1 MQDIHKKEIENLK
14 HQLTETQEAFEKM
27 QKRQDERD
35 QLFREEMQRQMN
47 IVVESLSDKNKK
59 KHLEFNLVKPNTP
72 PSDVF
77 NLYTRNSSM
86 QKIKGKNGKPDK
98 IIVGFKPEDMALLD
112 PKNEPVKELVDG
124 MIKRKGIIK
133 NQLDK
138 K

>member
-1 MQDIHKKEIENLK
+1 
-14 HQLTETQEAFEKM
+14 
-27 QKRQDERD
+27 
-35 QLFREEMQRQMN
+35 
-47 IVVESLSDKNKK
+47 
-59 KHLEFNLVKPNTP
+59 
-72 PSDVF
+72 
-77 NLYTRNSSM
+77 M

-112 PKNEPVKELVDG
+112 PKNEPVKEVMDG